1 MEAEDKKIENSM
13 QFLFMEISKGYAGK
27 CLQRIREL
35 EIQPSQMP
43 ILMMVEKYNGCSQKE
58 MAEKMRNK
66 PSTVNVSIQRL
77 ERTGLV
83 YRSRD
88 EKDQRVTKI
97 LLTEKGRDTVRSIHE
112 YVSEAEEIMFGGFSD
127 TELCLMRRFFQQI
140 LENIDRIPGDPIPK
154 CMLEE

>member
-1 MEAEDKKIENSM
+1 METQDKYAENSL
-13 QFLFMEISKGYAGK
+13 QVLFMDISKCYAGK

-58 MAEKMRNK
+58 MAEKMKNK
-66 PSTVNVSIQRL
+66 PSTVNVSVQRL

-97 LLTEKGRDTVRSIHE
+97 FLTEKGIRTVSSIHE
-112 YVSEAEEIMFGGFSD
+112 FLSEAEKIMFGNFS
-127 TELCLMRRFFQQI
+127 EAEICLMRRFFQQI
-140 LENIDRIPGDPIPK
+140 LENIEHIPGAPVHE
-154 CMLEE
+154 CMLED